1 MAEIEQDVTTE
12 ENEEVTPPE
21 EEIRICLFALGGDTY
36 ALPVEMVT
44 EIIIPQKISPVPTA
58 PAFVLGVIN
67 LRGTI
72 VPIIDVRQP
81 LLLPQQSQPPQII
94 IIQHGQYVFGIL
106 VDIVSEIVSVP
117 ESRFLAV
124 PSDSGVNKTAAERN
138 RFFKAIVHRDEV
150 GDAAALLDI
159 DELFEAVKLA

>member
-12 ENEEVTPPE
+12 ENEEVAPE

-67 LRGTI
+67 LRGSI

-81 LLLPQQSQPPQII
+81 LLLPRQSRPPQII
-94 IIQHGQYVFGIL
+94 IIQHGHYVFGIL
-106 VDIVSEIVSVP
+106 VDLVSEIVSVP

-124 PSDSGVNKTAAERN
+124 PPDSGVNKTAAERN
-138 RFFKAIVHRDEV
+138 RFFKAIVHRDEA